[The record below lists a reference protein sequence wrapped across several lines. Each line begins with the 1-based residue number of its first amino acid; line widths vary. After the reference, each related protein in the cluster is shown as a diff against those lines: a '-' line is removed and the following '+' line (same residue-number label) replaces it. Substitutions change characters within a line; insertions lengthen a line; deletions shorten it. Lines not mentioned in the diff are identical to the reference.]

1 MKERVRDSGKI
12 IVLIA
17 LMLFLLS
24 GCGGDSVDDK
34 YEKTGKYLKE
44 MTEETSP
51 FVDSVGGEWVV
62 IGLARSG
69 TGLSEEAEEAYL
81 YNVEKYV
88 KENINEQGQLDKSKS
103 TENSRILLALTALG
117 ENPADFAGYDLIQGL
132 SDMDF
137 VSRQGLNGT
146 IWALIALD
154 SGDYNIPDVQ
164 DGGRQTTREAL
175 LDEIISSQTK
185 DGGWALV
192 GDTAD
197 PDMTGMALQA
207 LAAYY
212 EDETVKDAADK
223 AVRCLSDMQGE
234 DGGYS
239 SWGNANSESCSQVIV
254 ALTALGIDPNEDERF
269 VKNDKSLIDALLS
282 FYSDDG
288 GFKHTLDQTAQQA
301 SDAMAT
307 EQAYYALTAYHRFTK
322 GQTALYDMSD
332 VK

>member
-1 MKERVRDSGKI
+1 M
-12 IVLIA
+12 
-17 LMLFLLS
+17 
-24 GCGGDSVDDK
+24 
-34 YEKTGKYLKE
+34 
-44 MTEETSP
+44 
-51 FVDSVGGEWVV
+51 
-62 IGLARSG
+62 
-69 TGLSEEAEEAYL
+69 
-81 YNVEKYV
+81 EKYV

-103 TENSRILLALTALG
+103 TENSRIILALTALG

-137 VSRQGLNGT
+137 VSRQGLNGI

-223 AVRCLSDMQGE
+223 AVRRLSDMQGE

-307 EQAYYALTAYHRFTK
+307 EQAYYALTAYHRFTE